1 MVGREMSELIVIG
14 DRVLVSPSEGEQK
27 TPSGLVL
34 PASVTEKDRVAGGVV
49 VKVGP
54 GYVVPNPDY
63 SEESWKQSADAVRY
77 LPLQARGGDYAFFL
91 RKDAVEIS
99 YDQKIYLIVPHNS
112 ILALVRHGVDD
123 IIKDISAQ

>member
-1 MVGREMSELIVIG
+1 MGELIVIG
-14 DRVLVSPSEGEQK
+14 DRVLVNPADGEQK

-49 VKVGP
+49 VKTGP

-63 SEESWKQSADAVRY
+63 SEEAWKQTSNAVRY
-77 LPLQARGGDYAFFL
+77 LPLQARAGDYAFFL

-99 YDQKIYLIVPHNS
+99 YDQQSYLIVPHNS
-112 ILALVRHGVDD
+112 ILALVRHDAED
-123 IIKDISAQ
+123 ILGDLAEK